1 MGRGNGKIMLCMGCL
16 SCVHI
21 EYRKNYVYPWRCLLE
36 RGERFSSAELERR
49 MNEGPCER
57 YERKELE

>member
-1 MGRGNGKIMLCMGCL
+1 MGNGKIMLCMGCP

-36 RGERFSSAELERR
+36 RGERFSGAELERR
-49 MNEGPCER
+49 MAEGPCER
-57 YERKELE
+57 YGRKELE

>member
-1 MGRGNGKIMLCMGCL
+1 MLCMGCL
-16 SCVHI
+16 SCVHL
-21 EYRKNYVYPWRCLLE
+21 EYRKNYVYPFRCLLE
-36 RGERFSSAELERR
+36 RGERFSGAELERR